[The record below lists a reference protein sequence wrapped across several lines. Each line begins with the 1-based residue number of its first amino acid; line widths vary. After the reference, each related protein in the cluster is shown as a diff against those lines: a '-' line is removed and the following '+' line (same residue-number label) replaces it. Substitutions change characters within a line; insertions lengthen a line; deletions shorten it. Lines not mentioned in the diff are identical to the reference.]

1 MLQEAPMSW
10 VIGFIVV
17 AVVIVAVVR
26 VGAKPKKGATR
37 HQSRPQNSH
46 HASGHGFTVSVS
58 MDTPKAPATRTTRR
72 SGKGFDIRWFG
83 KDAELKIGGFV
94 LKNPCVYASSGD
106 GSGYLWATDPSE
118 VLIQAPVR
126 RPRTEVGDIGYWPW
140 YSRMDP
146 EHRFEYLS
154 WLASGRKTLPVR
166 EGHLFL
172 YYYGIERRLLLDEA
186 DRAWGLQEV
195 VRLRKLDEPRIGT
208 KNGRSF
214 RTYSTAL
221 LWFEIARTPSLF
233 DEKAF
238 GRAMRLTERW
248 TPELM
253 TAPLAWLSSKE
264 RPLPAAMARQ
274 IAASDPAAQRSVVTK
289 RVSEEFNE
297 LFETRYRET
306 FGGNGMTLRVSKRP
320 TWHTYRPASG
330 GLEEMRVQV
339 PNPMGIKSQFKKLPD
354 IWNSCIADLRKLSRV
369 SASLDGDEITVDV
382 WEAMPDELRADV
394 DHPLTTPVAEIL
406 SRHAALDDGDR
417 EDSERRT
424 AAMVPAGSFAE
435 LVGIERRPRLTA
447 TQSRKVATTLEH
459 TGYGLVPDARLT
471 PIRYGWDD
479 LIAVVPGLDDDDV
492 DSARYNAAA
501 CVLRLGLLIALA
513 DGEADEMELR
523 MLTDHIDSVFDLPPE
538 EQQRIAA
545 LRDLLLTTGSDI
557 RPIARK
563 IQEMLPADARQKVGR
578 LLVVIAASTNEIDRS
593 ERAALRKAFR
603 ALDLAPELLEETI
616 AEVSPE
622 ADEAEVSVK
631 APARSDRDG
640 EALPAQKTTPEFR
653 LNHAAISTIM
663 AETREVSVLLAEAMG
678 AADAAS
684 ADDVSVPNAAN
695 DVAAEVS
702 PEPATATIAGPGG
715 RYEPLFV
722 ALIERDRWARDDADA
737 VARSHGLMLDAGVET
752 INDWAFDALGA
763 PLIEDESNELIID
776 RSLLDTE

>member
-1 MLQEAPMSW
+1 MAW
-10 VIGFIVV
+10 VIGLVV
-17 AVVIVAVVR
+17 VVVVVVVSMAR
-26 VGAKPKKGATR
+26 MGSKPKKRVAR
-37 HQSRPQNSH
+37 HQPLAKDSQ
-46 HASGHGFTVSVS
+46 HAAGRSFTVSVS
-58 MDTPKAPATRTTRR
+58 MDTAKAPATRPKHR
-72 SGKGFDIRWFG
+72 SSRGFDIRWFG
-83 KDAELKIGGFV
+83 KDAELKVGGFV
-94 LKNPCVYASSGD
+94 LKSPCVYASSRD
-106 GSGYLWATDPSE
+106 GNGYLWATDPSE

-126 RPRTEVGDIGYWPW
+126 RARTEVGDMGYWPW

-154 WLASGRKTLPVR
+154 WLASGRQTLPAR

-208 KNGRSF
+208 KDGRSF
-214 RTYSTAL
+214 RTYSTGL

-238 GRAMRLTERW
+238 GQVMRLTERW
-248 TPELM
+248 TPELL

-274 IAASDPAAQRSVVTK
+274 IAATDPTAQRSVVTK
-289 RVSEEFNE
+289 RVSEEFTE
-297 LFETRYRET
+297 LFETRYREM
-306 FGGNGMTLRVSKRP
+306 FGGDGMTLRVSKRSA
-320 TWHTYRPASG
+320 WHTYRPASG

-339 PNPMGIKSQFKKLPD
+339 PNPMGIRSQFKRLPD

-369 SASLDGDEITVDV
+369 SASLSADEMTLDA

-394 DHPLTTPVAEIL
+394 DHPLAAPVAEVL
-406 SRHAALDDGDR
+406 SRHAFIDDGDR
-417 EDSERRT
+417 DDSERRA

-435 LVGIERRPRLTA
+435 LIGIERRPKLTA
-447 TQSRKVATTLEH
+447 TQSRKLATTLEY

-479 LIAVVPGLDDDDV
+479 LVAVVPGLDDDDV
-492 DSARYNAAA
+492 DSSRYNAAA
-501 CVLRLGLLIALA
+501 CVLRLGLMIALA
-513 DGEADEMELR
+513 DGEADEVELR
-523 MLTDHIDSVFDLPPE
+523 MLTDHIDSVFDLSPE
-538 EQQRIAA
+538 EHQRIAA

-563 IQEMLPADARQKVGR
+563 IQEMLPAGARQKVGR
-578 LLVVIAASTNEIDRS
+578 LLVVIAAATNGIDRS
-593 ERAALRKAFR
+593 ERAALRNAFR

-616 AEVSPE
+616 TEVSPE

-631 APARSDRDG
+631 APDLSDRDD
-640 EALPAQKTTPEFR
+640 EALPAQKATPAFR

-678 AADAAS
+678 AADAES
-684 ADDVSVPNAAN
+684 ADDARVPGATNDAA
-695 DVAAEVS
+695 AAAS
-702 PEPATATIAGPGG
+702 SEPATAMVPGPGG

-722 ALIERDRWARDDADA
+722 ALIDRDRWARDDADA

-763 PLIEDESNELIID
+763 PLIEDEGDELIID

>member
-1 MLQEAPMSW
+1 MAW
-10 VIGFIVV
+10 VIGFIV
-17 AVVIVAVVR
+17 AVVLVVAVVR
-26 VGAKPKKGATR
+26 AGAKPKKGTKRRQAPPETSQ
-37 HQSRPQNSH
+37 HT
-46 HASGHGFTVSVS
+46 SGHGFTVSVS
-58 MDTPKAPATRTTRR
+58 TDTAKAPATRPKHR
-72 SGKGFDIRWFG
+72 SRKGFDIRWFG
-83 KDAELKIGGFV
+83 KDAELKVGGFV
-94 LKNPCVYASSGD
+94 LKSPCVYASSGD
-106 GSGYLWATDPSE
+106 VNGYLWATDPSE

-126 RPRTEVGDIGYWPW
+126 RARTEVGDMGYWPW

-154 WLASGRKTLPVR
+154 WLASGRATLPVR

-195 VRLRKLDEPRIGT
+195 VRLRKLDELRIGT
-208 KNGRSF
+208 REGRSF
-214 RTYSTAL
+214 RTYSTGL

-238 GRAMRLTERW
+238 GQVMRLTERW

-274 IAASDPAAQRSVVTK
+274 IAATDPTAQRSVVTK
-289 RVSEEFNE
+289 RVPQKFNE

-306 FGGNGMTLRVSKRP
+306 YGGDGMTLRVSKRP

-369 SASLDGDEITVDV
+369 SASLDGDEMTVDA

-406 SRHAALDDGDR
+406 SRHAAIDDGDR
-417 EDSERRT
+417 DETERRT
-424 AAMVPAGSFAE
+424 ASMVPAGSFAE
-435 LVGIERRPRLTA
+435 LVGIERRPKLTA
-447 TQSRKVATTLEH
+447 TQSRKVATTLEN

-479 LIAVVPGLDDDDV
+479 LVAVVPGLDDDDV

-501 CVLRLGLLIALA
+501 CVLRLGLMIALA
-513 DGEADEMELR
+513 DGEADEVELR
-523 MLTDHIDSVFDLPPE
+523 MLTDHIDSVFDLSPE
-538 EQQRIAA
+538 EHQRIAA

-563 IQEMLPADARQKVGR
+563 IQEMLPAGARQKVGR
-578 LLVVIAASTNEIDRS
+578 LLVVIAAATNGIDRS

-631 APARSDRDG
+631 APGLSDRDG
-640 EALPAQKTTPEFR
+640 ETLPAQKTTPAFR

-678 AADAAS
+678 AADAES
-684 ADDVSVPNAAN
+684 ADDASVPITADDAAA
-695 DVAAEVS
+695 VASSER
-702 PEPATATIAGPGG
+702 ATATVAGPGG

-722 ALIERDRWARDDADA
+722 ALIDRDRWARDDADA

-752 INDWAFDALGA
+752 INDWAFDTLGA
-763 PLIEDESNELIID
+763 PLIEDEGDELVVD
-776 RSLLDTE
+776 RSLLEGE